1 MWKSTD
7 FKDSIPTGVWL
18 ETKVVD
24 HRGIG
29 SNFRTMRYDRGLWW
43 TLEDFGDWPEKYY
56 RPTHYK
62 EIN

>member
-24 HRGIG
+24 HRGND
-29 SNFRTMRYDRGLWW
+29 SNFRTMRYDRV
-43 TLEDFGDWPEKYY
+43 FGG
-56 RPTHYK
+56 H
-62 EIN
+62 